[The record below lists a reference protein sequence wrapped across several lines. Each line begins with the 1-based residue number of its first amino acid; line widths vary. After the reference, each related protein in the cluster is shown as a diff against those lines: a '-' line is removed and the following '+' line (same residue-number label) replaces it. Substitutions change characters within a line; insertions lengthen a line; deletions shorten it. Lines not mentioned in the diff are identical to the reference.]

1 MDGPFL
7 VAGVQVSVVLR
18 LLKAPPPAVQPAPHG
33 QAEAESGRR
42 REVRASDPLS
52 QVAALARAGDADAQ
66 RTLLIAVGPAMLKV
80 VRGVLGS
87 THPDVEDT
95 LQESMVA
102 VHFALSGFR
111 GECTTLHFACRI
123 AVQTAMNA
131 RRRAGYRTKHTPSS
145 APEELAHLARDDRSP
160 AELVQAERRREE
172 LRRLV
177 AELPEPQAEVLALH
191 SVLGYTIEET
201 AQVTAVPIDT
211 VRSRLRNALAKLR
224 ERLRSDRGLLELVKG
239 EP

>member
-1 MDGPFL
+1 M
-7 VAGVQVSVVLR
+7 LR
-18 LLKAPPPAVQPAPHG
+18 LLHAPRPEADTAPAAR
-33 QAEAESGRR
+33 AESGRGR
-42 REVRASDPLS
+42 ATRASDPLS
-52 QVAALARAGDADAQ
+52 QVATLARAGDTGAQ

-102 VHFALSGFR
+102 LYFALSGFR

-131 RRRAGYRTKHTPSS
+131 RRRAGNRAKHTPNS

-160 AELVQAERRREE
+160 AELLLAEQRREE

-177 AELPEPQAEVLALH
+177 AELPEQQAEVLALH

-201 AQVTAVPIDT
+201 AQVTAAPIDT

-224 ERLRSDRGLLELVKG
+224 ARLQGDRVLLEVVRG

>member
-1 MDGPFL
+1 MAVQDG
-7 VAGVQVSVVLR
+7 VVLR
-18 LLKAPPPAVQPAPHG
+18 LLKTPRPD
-33 QAEAESGRR
+33 AETAGSVEAAAEVVRR
-42 REVRASDPLS
+42 RDVRASDPLS
-52 QVAALARAGDADAQ
+52 QVADLARAGDAGAQ

-87 THPDVEDT
+87 AHPDVEDT

-102 VHFALSGFR
+102 LHFALSGFR

-131 RRRAGYRTKHTPSS
+131 RRRAGYRTKHTPNSP
-145 APEELAHLARDDRSP
+145 PEELAHLARDDRSP
-160 AELVQAERRREE
+160 AELVLAERRREQ
-172 LRRLV
+172 LRLLV
-177 AELPEPQAEVLALH
+177 AELPDPQAEVLALH

-201 AQVTAVPIDT
+201 AQVTAAPIDT

-224 ERLRSDRGLLELVKG
+224 ERLRADRALLELVKG